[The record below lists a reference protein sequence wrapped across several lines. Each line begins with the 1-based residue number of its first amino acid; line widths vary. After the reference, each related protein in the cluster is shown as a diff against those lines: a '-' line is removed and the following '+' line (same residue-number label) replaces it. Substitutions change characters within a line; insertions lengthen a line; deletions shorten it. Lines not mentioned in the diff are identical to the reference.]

1 MKRESGFTLLEVL
14 LVATLLGM
22 IVAVIV
28 PNLGV
33 GFRIWSSTG
42 ESMEIIQDSRITL
55 QKMMKDIRN
64 AEEITDISSES
75 ISLIDENGDSIDYG
89 LFYSDGEPYLG

>member
-33 GFRIWSSTG
+33 GFRIWSSTD
-42 ESMEIIQDSRITL
+42 ESMSIIQDSR
-55 QKMMKDIRN
+55 
-64 AEEITDISSES
+64 
-75 ISLIDENGDSIDYG
+75 
-89 LFYSDGEPYLG
+89 